1 MKCSLQN
8 LMCNLALATV
18 RERKIIQDKVI
29 RNEAVTTKRKTADKN
44 VQWIGCQ
51 IQPSYWR
58 TWLGQSKLSMK
69 MNVLAIS
76 KG

>member
-44 VQWIGCQ
+44 VQ
-51 IQPSYWR
+51 
-58 TWLGQSKLSMK
+58 
-69 MNVLAIS
+69 
-76 KG
+76 